1 MVLPRLQRRRS
12 EQQMQSFREVLK
24 HCDMVDL
31 GFKGLP
37 WTFDN
42 KQSGKNN
49 VRVRLDRAVA
59 QTSWLKLFPETSVEH
74 LVTSRSDHCP
84 LLIRL
89 GKRQNMQP
97 SKKNLRY
104 EVMWEREES
113 LAEEIQIAW
122 ESIKCDQDLGG
133 IKLKLT
139 ETMSNLQKWSK
150 ETFGAVEKELKN
162 LRKKLETL
170 QLAYNPNNLADIAE
184 VQKRMDELLIREEL
198 MWLQRSR
205 VAWLKEGDRNT
216 SFFHRKASH
225 RARKNKIKKLKHT
238 NGSYAENNEEIKGIV
253 TTFFKNLYTN
263 DRTVNPS
270 VILDLVQGGVT
281 DEMNGELLKEY
292 TDQEIG
298 DALFQIGPLKAPGP
312 DGFPARFFQR
322 NWGIMKEDVIGAVKH
337 FFKFGVIP
345 EGINETVI
353 VLIPKTNDAEDIKDF
368 RSISLCNVVYKVVSK
383 CIVNRLRPMLQLLIS
398 ETQSA
403 FLPGRLIS
411 DNALIA
417 FECFHHIQKNK
428 KADDNYCAYKLDL
441 TKAYDRVDW
450 GYLEGILLKFGFHK
464 LWVKQVMACFTSVT
478 FKVRVNGDLTEEF
491 KPEKGLR

>member
-1 MVLPRLQRRRS
+1 
-12 EQQMQSFREVLK
+12 
-24 HCDMVDL
+24 
-31 GFKGLP
+31 
-37 WTFDN
+37 
-42 KQSGKNN
+42 
-49 VRVRLDRAVA
+49 
-59 QTSWLKLFPETSVEH
+59 
-74 LVTSRSDHCP
+74 
-84 LLIRL
+84 
-89 GKRQNMQP
+89 
-97 SKKNLRY
+97 
-104 EVMWEREES
+104 
-113 LAEEIQIAW
+113 
-122 ESIKCDQDLGG
+122 
-133 IKLKLT
+133 
-139 ETMSNLQKWSK
+139 
-150 ETFGAVEKELKN
+150 
-162 LRKKLETL
+162 
-170 QLAYNPNNLADIAE
+170 
-184 VQKRMDELLIREEL
+184 MDELLIREEL

-216 SFFHRKASH
+216 SFFHRKVSH

-298 DALFQIGPLKAPGP
+298 DAPFQIGPLKAPGP

-368 RSISLCNVVYKVVSK
+368 MPISLCNVVYKVVSK

-403 FLPGRLIS
+403 FLPGI
-411 DNALIA
+411 
-417 FECFHHIQKNK
+417 
-428 KADDNYCAYKLDL
+428 
-441 TKAYDRVDW
+441 
-450 GYLEGILLKFGFHK
+450 
-464 LWVKQVMACFTSVT
+464 
-478 FKVRVNGDLTEEF
+478 
-491 KPEKGLR
+491 